1 VERLRAG
8 QVQLYVVLGLVVLG
22 AGFGAGALAMVEQ
35 AAQRSESIEFCTSCH
50 IMDATVFEE
59 YKETSHYSNAS
70 GVRATCADCHVP
82 DRHAPGEVTAYLST
96 KFGAVRFIY
105 GWATGRASEPEH
117 LLARREEMAQRVW
130 TEMRENDSRACRRCH
145 DDAAW
150 DLALQTTRAR
160 EQHMSAKEEGQT
172 CIDCHDDGI
181 AHEAVARAEPEDE
194 QEQDFSLD

>member
-1 VERLRAG
+1 VARARVQKLR
-8 QVQLYVVLGLVVLG
+8 LYVMLGLVVLG
-22 AGFGAGALAMVEQ
+22 VGLGAGALAVVEQ

-70 GVRATCADCHVP
+70 GMRATCADCHVP
-82 DRHAPGEVTAYLST
+82 DRHSAGEVTAYLST
-96 KFGAVRFIY
+96 KIGAVRFLY

-117 LLARREEMAQRVW
+117 LLERREEMAERVW
-130 TEMRENDSRACRRCH
+130 AEMRASDSRACRRCH
-145 DDAAW
+145 DDTAW
-150 DLALQTTRAR
+150 DLAVQTTRAR
-160 EQHMSAKEEGQT
+160 EQHLSAEQEGQT

-181 AHEAVARAEPEDE
+181 AHEAVARATPEEE